1 MPVTRPISDLR
12 NRTKELSRLCHDSGE
27 PIFITRN
34 GEGDMV
40 LMSLAAYER
49 LQARLELYRMLDEA
63 EVDVAAGDRGV
74 SVAAVRGQLKRS
86 RHAGRG
92 GGRSRRARASQGA
105 GA

>member
-1 MPVTRPISDLR
+1 MPLIRPISDLR
-12 NRTKELSRLCHDSGE
+12 NRAKELSRLCHDSGE

-40 LMSLAAYER
+40 LMSLPAYER
-49 LQARLELYRMLDEA
+49 LQARLELYRQLDEA
-63 EVDVAAGDRGV
+63 EADVAAGDRGV
-74 SVAAVRGQLKRS
+74 SVAAVRRQFQRW

-92 GGRSRRARASQGA
+92 GGRKRRARASQGA

>member
-1 MPVTRPISDLR
+1 MPVIKPISDLR
-12 NRTKELSRLCHDSGE
+12 NRAKELSRLCHDSGE

-74 SVAAVRGQLKRS
+74 SVAAVRRQLKR
-86 RHAGRG
+86 
-92 GGRSRRARASQGA
+92 
-105 GA
+105 